1 MLNTLLIIVLIVVL
15 LPYIM
20 PATPNEVESLLNN
33 TLRTFNNTFR
43 VLDVGS
49 GMAAG
54 AAANISGGVAFA
66 SEGKNPLDFI

>member
-20 PATPNEVESLLNN
+20 PAMPNEVKSFLNN
-33 TLRTFNNTFR
+33 SLSAFNNTFR

-54 AAANISGGVAFA
+54 AAA
-66 SEGKNPLDFI
+66 

>member
-1 MLNTLLIIVLIVVL
+1 MLNILLIIILIVIL

-20 PATPNEVESLLNN
+20 QAMPNEVESLLNN

-49 GMAAG
+49 GMAAST
-54 AAANISGGVAFA
+54 AADVSGGFAFA